1 MKGTTLQIFESVTL
15 YKWIYKMLTNIV
27 SAVIVTTFTLTSSQ
41 AMEET
46 SKWKWLSSEDMPQN
60 MKRGIYARET
70 RGTTEPRI
78 TTNTRYSLIGNSTGL
93 YRTENREI
101 VISYPIT
108 IEVDLE
114 TTFYQNWNGWYQYW
128 GKLVD
133 NSLLSFSHPYSITN
147 QDVKNILVLLSGVPF
162 KDIENLED
170 KFKIVEYHKITD
182 RFYRAGYRY
191 AKGYKWE
198 DKIHP
203 GKIIAENLCQKNI
216 ITIKLLAPTF
226 NIVEIC
232 PSPKGIVVWPYD
244 NGYDIFGFDKLQDSL
259 EERRIKLCLSGWPR

>member
-1 MKGTTLQIFESVTL
+1 MLNKI
-15 YKWIYKMLTNIV
+15 IYT
-27 SAVIVTTFTLTSSQ
+27 VIVLTVSLSGSQ
-41 AMEET
+41 TMEET

-70 RGTTEPRI
+70 KGTTEPRI
-78 TTNTRYSLIGNSTGL
+78 TTNTRYSLFGNSTGL
-93 YRTENREI
+93 YRIENRET

-147 QDVKNILVLLSGVPF
+147 KDVKNILVLLSGVSF
-162 KDIENLED
+162 LNIDCLED
-170 KFKIVEYHKITD
+170 RFKIVEYYKKTD
-182 RFYRAGYRY
+182 QFYPDSYRY

-198 DKIHP
+198 EGVHP
-203 GKIIAENLCQKNI
+203 SKIIAKNLCQKNI
-216 ITIKLLAPTF
+216 KTIKLLAPTF
-226 NIVEIC
+226 NVVEIC
-232 PSPKGIVVWPYD
+232 PSPKGVAVWPYD
-244 NGYDIFGFDKLQDSL
+244 NGYDIFGYNRLQDFL
-259 EERRIKLCLSGWPR
+259 EERRIKLCLLG